1 MVSGSQLDG
10 NLHGTFKP
18 RKRSQPAH
26 AKAPPDPEADRIAC
40 EAAEP
45 ADCNQRAE
53 TQRTGMRGVPP
64 E

>member
-10 NLHGTFKP
+10 NLHGTFEP

-26 AKAPPDPEADRIAC
+26 AKAPPDPEADHIAH

-45 ADCNQRAE
+45 ADRKQRAE
-53 TQRTGMRGVPP
+53 TQRAGMRGVSP